1 MDSTSPDSDPGS
13 DPRLDAPGEA
23 QAAPAAQAAAP
34 GGPAVYFDG
43 LSNRRQN
50 VMIGFANQLV
60 MRSAD
65 NFVSWPYE
73 DIRRVDGPSGTLR
86 VSCLSASPLARLE
99 IRDAA
104 LSAELIARCS
114 HIDQHRLTRGGI
126 ARIVGWSLAAAAS
139 IIAVVLFVI
148 PFAAERLTPLVP
160 PSMEKHLGDAAVV
173 QIHSLFGDKEC
184 SAAAGQAAFA
194 KLVTALR
201 RPADLDDGIGSQ
213 VLDTPIPNAF
223 ALPGGRFFLFRGLLD
238 KANDPDEVAGVLAH
252 ELGHLKHRDN
262 LRQLIHNGSSSFLIG
277 LLFGDIT
284 GAGAAVFASRSMIN
298 ASYSRE
304 AEEAADSFAIEV
316 MHKLGRPTRPMGEL
330 LFRITGKEAGKQ
342 PALWSSHPLTEDR
355 LARMRAADRPASG
368 PPLLS
373 TEEWKALKGICK

>member
-1 MDSTSPDSDPGS
+1 MDSTSPDSDPE
-13 DPRLDAPGEA
+13 PGAARAAEGVPVEP
-23 QAAPAAQAAAP
+23 AAPS
-34 GGPAVYFDG
+34 GSPATYFDG
-43 LSNRRQN
+43 LSNRRQT
-50 VMIGFANQLV
+50 VTIGFANQLV

-104 LSAELIARCS
+104 AAAELTARCR
-114 HIDQHRLTRGGI
+114 HIDENRLTRGGI

-139 IIAVVLFVI
+139 IVAIVLVVL

-160 PSMEKHLGDAAVV
+160 PAMERHLGDAAVV
-173 QIHSLFGDKEC
+173 QIQALFGDKLC
-184 SAAAGQAAFA
+184 SEAAGQAAFA

-201 RPADLDDGIGSQ
+201 RPAGLDDGIASQ

-238 KANDPDEVAGVLAH
+238 KSNDPDEVAGVLAH

-262 LRQLIHNGSSSFLIG
+262 LRQLIHNGGSSFLIG
-277 LLFGDIT
+277 LLFGDVT
-284 GAGAAVFASRSMIN
+284 GAGAAVFASRAMID

-316 MHKLGRPTRPMGEL
+316 MRKLGRPTRPMGEL
-330 LFRITGKEAGKQ
+330 MFRITGKQDGKLS
-342 PALWSSHPLTEDR
+342 LWASHPLTEDR
-355 LARMRAADRPASG
+355 LARMRAADRPPSG

-373 TEEWKALKGICK
+373 AEEWKAMKAICK